1 MSVNVKDTSIGWI
14 GNGAILI
21 SVLDENDEPTG
32 GFTAVAHS
40 SSAVLALTSDKV
52 EMQDTTF
59 GTLSTAKSKVIK
71 NTGELTINAKDFN
84 RELMRLALFG
94 SLTKDAAEASKTWA
108 GKAYLG
114 KSVVVPGVISSVSA
128 VTVGGEP
135 LDEALYRVSGGSIE
149 FDEAAGFED
158 GAVVEIT
165 YSTKA
170 TTRLEGLVNSGINV
184 QIVFDGFNLAEDD
197 REVKVTYHKVS
208 LSPAA
213 QRQLITSEYG
223 EQEIKG
229 TLLASK
235 AISGSGLSKLFK
247 EEYA

>member
-14 GNGAILI
+14 GNGAILVA
-21 SVLDENDEPTG
+21 VLDDNDEPTG

-40 SSAVLALTSDKV
+40 SSATLALTSDKV

-94 SLTKDAAEASKTWA
+94 SLTKDAAEASRTWS

-114 KSVVVPGVISSVSA
+114 KSVVVPGVIASVLT
-128 VTVGGEP
+128 VTVAGEP

-158 GAVVEIT
+158 GAAVEIK

-213 QRQLITSEYG
+213 QRQLITSDYA

-235 AISGSGLSKLFK
+235 AVSGSGLSKLFK

>member
-21 SVLDENDEPTG
+21 AVLDDNDEPTG

-84 RELMRLALFG
+84 PELMRLALFG
-94 SLTKDAAEASKTWA
+94 SLTKDAAMASKVWA

-114 KSVVVPGVISSVSA
+114 KSVVVPGVIASVTSI
-128 VTVGGEP
+128 TVAGEQ
-135 LDEALYRVSGGSIE
+135 LDADQYRVSGGSVE
-149 FDEAAGFED
+149 FDAGAGFED
-158 GAVVEIT
+158 GAAVEIT
-165 YSTKA
+165 YASKA
-170 TTRLEGLVNSGINV
+170 ATRLEGLVNSGINV

-213 QRQLITSEYG
+213 QRQLITSDYG

-235 AISGSGLSKLFK
+235 AVGGSGLSKLFN